1 VTNACGV
8 NRSRGRRSR
17 LGVVY
22 RIVDADRCA
31 LDACEGF
38 NPQRDPARNAYEPIK
53 TWSSFK
59 EIRLNGSRCSHIRLD
74 QAQLHAAPFLSI
86 STERSCMTPNF

>member
-1 VTNACGV
+1 VASIAAAEGEV
-8 NRSRGRRSR
+8 VW
-17 LGVVY
+17 GVVY